1 MPRFFILHLY
11 TEAHGG
17 FKSLGAEAFLH
28 GMKMKKNKK
37 AANKVIVAIACIFLV
52 AACASLPKNHVLV
65 KDYTEQMKIARNVFP
80 EIYDMY
86 RQGRVEIQ
94 WVSKDTTQN
103 YYYIK
108 WRYRQENV
116 NVNVKHNG
124 Y

>member
-1 MPRFFILHLY
+1 
-11 TEAHGG
+11 
-17 FKSLGAEAFLH
+17 
-28 GMKMKKNKK
+28 MKKNKK

-86 RQGRVEIQ
+86 RQGRVVIQ